1 MHILAALN
9 LLTMEN
15 IDEKV
20 AACTLNRIF
29 GFKPAIARALTRKL
43 GSAAAVFGLSRQEME
58 AVFGPGSPY
67 PDRINHYELEQSA
80 RELEWLR
87 RQGYQFISPAD
98 EVYPNA
104 LLECPDAPAGLYLR
118 SDHIVP
124 SLFNAGVAV
133 SIVGTRDISPYGREW
148 TYKIV
153 EALADSVVRPA
164 VVSGLALGVDGTAHE
179 AALELGLPTIGV
191 MATGIECV
199 YPRVHSPMAARMAR
213 TPGCALVTDYP
224 PFTSPQAVNFL
235 RRNRIIAG
243 LSKATV
249 LVESK
254 LKGGGLLTA
263 NLAFEYDRQVYAL
276 PGRADDVRSAGCNRI
291 IMEKIAEPLTDL
303 KSFVQELGLGMLTRR
318 NKAVLEE
325 EITRVFSQSE
335 SPEDVRMLRKI
346 AFLIKKNRGITI
358 EEISAGTGLEYKE
371 ARRYAG
377 MLETEGIIC
386 TDLLQR
392 CSIVFK
398 NA

>member
-1 MHILAALN
+1 
-9 LLTMEN
+9 MEN
-15 IDEKV
+15 FEEKA

-29 GFKPAIARALTRKL
+29 GFKPAIARALTGRL
-43 GSAAAVFGLSRQEME
+43 GSAAAVFRLSREEKE

-67 PDRINHYELEQSA
+67 PDKLNQEELDQSA
-80 RELEWLR
+80 AELEWLR
-87 RQGYQFISPAD
+87 KEGFHFIIPGD
-98 EVYPNA
+98 GIYPNA

-118 SDHIVP
+118 SDNVSP

-148 TYKIV
+148 TYRIV
-153 EALADSVVRPA
+153 EALADSLVRPT
-164 VVSGLALGVDGTAHE
+164 VVSGLALGVDGAAHE

-191 MATGIECV
+191 MATGIESV
-199 YPRVHSPMAARMAR
+199 YPRMHSPMAARMAR

-254 LKGGGLLTA
+254 IKGGGLLTA
-263 NLAFEYDRQVYAL
+263 NLAFEYDREVFAL
-276 PGRADDVRSAGCNRI
+276 PGRADDIRSEGCNRI
-291 IMEKIAEPLTDL
+291 IREKIAEPLTDL
-303 KSFVQELGLGMLTRR
+303 GAFVKGLGLGLLTRR

-325 EITRVFSQSE
+325 EISRVFSLSE
-335 SPEDVRMLRKI
+335 SEEDVRKLQQV
-346 AFLIKKNRGITI
+346 AALIKKNRGITLD
-358 EEISAGTGLEYKE
+358 EICAGCGMDYKD
-371 ARRYAG
+371 ARRYTG
-377 MLETEGIIC
+377 MLETEGIIY

>member
-1 MHILAALN
+1 MDN
-9 LLTMEN
+9 FE
-15 IDEKV
+15 EKA

-29 GFKPAIARALTRKL
+29 GFKPAIAHALTGKL
-43 GSAAAVFGLSRQEME
+43 GSAAAVFRLSREEKE

-67 PDRINHYELEQSA
+67 SDKLNQEELEQSA
-80 RELEWLR
+80 AELEWLR
-87 RQGYQFISPAD
+87 KEGFHFIIPGD
-98 EVYPNA
+98 GIYPDA

-118 SDHIVP
+118 SDNVSP

-148 TYKIV
+148 TYRIV
-153 EALADSVVRPA
+153 EALADSLVRPT
-164 VVSGLALGVDGTAHE
+164 VVSGLALGVDGAAHE

-191 MATGIECV
+191 MATGIESV
-199 YPRVHSPMAARMAR
+199 YPRMHSPMAARLAR

-254 LKGGGLLTA
+254 IKGGGLLTA
-263 NLAFEYDRQVYAL
+263 NLAFEYDREVFAL
-276 PGRADDVRSAGCNRI
+276 PGRADDIRSEGCNRI
-291 IMEKIAEPLTDL
+291 IREKIAEPLTDL
-303 KSFVQELGLGMLTRR
+303 GAFVKGLGLGLLTRR

-325 EITRVFSQSE
+325 EISRVFSLSE
-335 SPEDVRMLRKI
+335 SEEDVRKLQQV
-346 AFLIKKNRGITI
+346 AALIKKNRGITLD
-358 EEISAGTGLEYKE
+358 EICAGCGMDYKD
-371 ARRYAG
+371 ARRYTG
-377 MLETEGIIC
+377 MLETEGIIY

-398 NA
+398 NT